1 MTSKGIFEN
10 IYAEMDKLEI
20 MMRKNNNII
29 MDMNILEDNSN
40 KIAKNPLKKV
50 AFTYGEY
57 NNWMKLNPGFTW
69 LDYVNYCK

>member
-1 MTSKGIFEN
+1 MTSKIIFEN
-10 IYAEMDKLEI
+10 ISREINRAETFMRMDH
-20 MMRKNNNII
+20 NII
-29 MDMNILEDNSN
+29 MDMNILHDNAN

-50 AFTYGEY
+50 GFTYGEY

>member
-1 MTSKGIFEN
+1 
-10 IYAEMDKLEI
+10 MDKLEI

-69 LDYVNYCK
+69 LDYVKYRG